1 MNGSRSK
8 LIKNEFRKWFRIKF
22 GMEPAKTDFRKMI
35 KTYKNGVQRDFYKR
49 STKLVQKTSYGKE
62 KEIDESKS
70 KEDVA

>member
-1 MNGSRSK
+1 
-8 LIKNEFRKWFRIKF
+8 
-22 GMEPAKTDFRKMI
+22 MEPAKTDFRKMI